1 MRKYGFALTVSIAA
15 LALLVPAVVHADR
28 KPTAKERAQ
37 VARVIHLEPKCAA
50 VRISTVAKKPRWA
63 TASWR
68 DAGQECSPFASNGVT
83 VAKKSHGRWRFV
95 TAGSSF
101 DCPGLYAKVPQ
112 AIAQDLGI
120 GCI

>member
-1 MRKYGFALTVSIAA
+1 MRRYGLSLTVSIAA
-15 LALLVPAVVHADR
+15 LALLMPAIVHADR
-28 KPTAKERAQ
+28 KPTAKEHAQ
-37 VARVIHLEPKCAA
+37 VARVIGLEPKCAA
-50 VRISTVAKKPRWA
+50 VRISTVTKKPKWA

-68 DAGQECSPFASNGVT
+68 NAGQECSPFASNGVT

-112 AIAQDLGI
+112 PVARDLKI
-120 GCI
+120 SCT

>member
-50 VRISTVAKKPRWA
+50 VRISTVTKKPRWA

-83 VAKKSHGRWRFV
+83 VGKKSHGRWRFV

-101 DCPGLYAKVPQ
+101 DCPDLYAKVPQ

-120 GCI
+120 TCT